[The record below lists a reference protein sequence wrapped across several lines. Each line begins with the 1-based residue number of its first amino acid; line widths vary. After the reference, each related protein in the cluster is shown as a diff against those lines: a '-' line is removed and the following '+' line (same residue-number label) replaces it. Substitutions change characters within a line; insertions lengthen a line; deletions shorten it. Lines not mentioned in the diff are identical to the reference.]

1 MKKKIIIISIVVVLI
16 VAVSVIVIFA
26 LPKDNLTLKE
36 SNFIFELGDEVPF
49 EVGYY
54 LEEDNKKYLSN
65 SKIRFK
71 YEYLVDT
78 ADNQIKSLNSEYLNV
93 GEYEMYI
100 EYNDIQLPFVIEVR
114 DATKPEFV
122 DFQETIILEQDA
134 IDIDLVDYFHASDL
148 SSVTIVVESDLDVS
162 VAGEYTAIVR
172 AEDYY
177 HNIAE
182 KEATIIVESKEN
194 LQEESEVNH
203 PEEESPP
210 ENTNEI
216 VENNDNNTTPEVSNE
231 EPEVVSATYRT
242 DISNQLVKTI
252 NEYRISMGLPELPV
266 TTEAQ
271 IEADRRAK
279 EIVSNFSH
287 EGSSNGFG
295 ENIGMGEINT
305 DFFTLWKNSFSH
317 NNAMLR
323 EQNTAIAVSIYQEG
337 NMWYA
342 VTVFRMNY

>member
-16 VAVSVIVIFA
+16 VAVCVIVIFA

-49 EVGYY
+49 EVSYY
-54 LEEDNKKYLSN
+54 LDENNEKYLSN

-71 YEYLVDT
+71 YENLVDT
-78 ADNQIKSLNSEYLNV
+78 TDNQITSLNSEYLAV

-100 EYNDIQLPFVIEVR
+100 EYNDIQYPFVIEVR
-114 DATKPEFV
+114 DTTKPEFI
-122 DFQETIILEQDA
+122 DFQETIVLEQGA
-134 IDIDLVDYFHASDL
+134 VGVDLVDYFNATDL
-148 SSVTIVVESDLDVS
+148 SSVTIVVESDLDIN
-162 VAGEYTAIVR
+162 VAGEYTATVR

-177 HNIAE
+177 HNVAE
-182 KEATIIVESKEN
+182 KEATIIVETKEN
-194 LQEESEVNH
+194 GQEE
-203 PEEESPP
+203 PEENPP
-210 ENTNEI
+210 ENTNET
-216 VENNDNNTTPEVSNE
+216 VENNNNTIPEVSNE

-242 DISNQLVKTI
+242 DISDQLVKTI

-287 EGSSNGFG
+287 DGSSNGFG

>member
-16 VAVSVIVIFA
+16 IALGIIVIFA
-26 LPKDNLTLKE
+26 LPKDNLALKE

-49 EVGYY
+49 EVSYY
-54 LEEDNKKYLSN
+54 LDVNNEKYLSN

-78 ADNQIKSLNSEYLNV
+78 TDNQITSLNSEYLAV
-93 GEYEMYI
+93 GEYELYI
-100 EYNDIQLPFVIEVR
+100 EYNDIKYPFVIEVR
-114 DATKPEFV
+114 DTTKPEFI
-122 DFQETIILEQDA
+122 DFQETIVLEQDA
-134 IDIDLVDYFHASDL
+134 VDVDLADYFNANDL
-148 SSVTIVVESDLDVS
+148 SSVTIVVESDLDIS
-162 VAGEYTAIVR
+162 VAGEYSATIR

-177 HNIAE
+177 HNITE
-182 KEATIIVESKEN
+182 KEATIIVKAKEN
-194 LQEESEVNH
+194 EQDEPEVNP
-203 PEEESPP
+203 PEEEEPP
-210 ENTNEI
+210 ENTNET
-216 VENNDNNTTPEVSNE
+216 VENNNTAPEVSNE

-242 DISNQLVKTI
+242 DISDQLVKTI

-287 EGSSNGFG
+287 DGSSNGFG